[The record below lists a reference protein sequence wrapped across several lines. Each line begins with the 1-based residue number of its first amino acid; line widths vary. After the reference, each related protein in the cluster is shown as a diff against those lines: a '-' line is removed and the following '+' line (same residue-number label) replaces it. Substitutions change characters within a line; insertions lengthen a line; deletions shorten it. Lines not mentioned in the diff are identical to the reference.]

1 MAHRQSFEE
10 GIKRVENIIEALQ
23 SGEVSLEESIKLYR
37 DGVEIL
43 DYCSN
48 KLNDAER
55 QVKILQK
62 STEGQFKQEPF
73 VEKSED

>member
-23 SGEVSLEESIKLYR
+23 SGEVSLEESVKLYR

-48 KLNDAER
+48 KLNDAEK